1 MEDVKLKID
10 ASFWLMLG
18 TAVLFKRAFLALC
31 YCLAVFLHEMAHFV
45 VANSLFYR
53 TKHIQLGM
61 FGAVLYGDFADVHPN
76 DAIKIALAGPIC
88 NATLCLACLALWW
101 IAPPAYVFTE
111 DFFLANASM
120 GCVNLL
126 PCYPL
131 DGGRIAGGVLQK
143 MGAKHPVVWAK
154 RATVAVGLLGLAL
167 FVVSVCVGQS
177 AVALG
182 VFSLC
187 LLLGVFSKTNG
198 QCYARTSLARSGK
211 YFAKKGMEKKTLVFQ
226 KHNILGDVVK
236 RMQGNYLYDLHIV
249 DSDLQLVCTLSI
261 AQLEK
266 VVVSFPIDTPLWK
279 LVGYG
284 S

>member
-1 MEDVKLKID
+1 MEDVEIKID
-10 ASFWLMLG
+10 ATFWLMLG
-18 TAVLFKRAFLALC
+18 TALLFKKAFLALC

-53 TKHIQLGM
+53 TKQIKLGM
-61 FGAVLYGDFADVHPN
+61 FGAVLYGDFADVAQA
-76 DAIKIALAGPIC
+76 DAIKIALAGPVC
-88 NATLCLACLALWW
+88 NAVLCFVCLALWW
-101 IAPPAYVFTE
+101 IWPPAYVFTE
-111 DFFLANASM
+111 HFFLANASM
-120 GCVNLL
+120 CCVNLL

-143 MGAKHPVVWAK
+143 LRAKNPIAWIK
-154 RATVAVGLLGLAL
+154 RATVAIGLAGLLL
-167 FVVSVCVGQS
+167 FVVSLCVGQS
-177 AVALG
+177 AVALA
-182 VFSLC
+182 VFSVC

-236 RMQGNYLYDLHIV
+236 RMQGNYLYNLEIVDGDLHVICV
-249 DSDLQLVCTLSI
+249 LSV

-266 VVVSFPIDTPLWK
+266 VVVSFPVDTPLWK
-279 LVGYG
+279 IVGYG